1 MKQEIITYLAGPR
14 NFIQGVELYEK
25 YGINRMLKKSF
36 RRQGETETMKAIL
49 LEELRKLA
57 GLSEREFKTI
67 RRNSKQ
73 PAAVKME
80 PARQEPPKMPVK
92 YSDDLLLELAESFG
106 VSVEELVSSDFRDKV
121 LSMDENADRVEELE
135 EELDTRIFDRSQQPV
150 CPTPVGIHIIEQAQ
164 NILVQANRIKNII
177 EEEKHS
183 LTGTFKLGILPTVA
197 PYLLPRFFP
206 QLMKKY
212 PDLDIR
218 VVEMKTNDI
227 KKALQTGEIDAG
239 IVASLAG
246 MEELQQTPL
255 FYEQFFA
262 YVSREDALFNN
273 EVIRTSDLNGEQLWL
288 LDEGHCFRDQLVRFC
303 QMKSARA
310 SQLAYHLGSMET
322 FMRMVESGK
331 GVTFIPELAVLQLG
345 DAQKE
350 LVRSFAIPCPTRQV
364 VLLTNKNFIRHTLL
378 EVLVKE
384 IKLSVPKEMLSLKAT
399 QAVV

>member
-1 MKQEIITYLAGPR
+1 MTLQQLEYILAVNQFRHFAKAAEYCRVTQPTLSAM
-14 NFIQGVELYEK
+14 IQK
-25 YGINRMLKKSF
+25 
-36 RRQGETETMKAIL
+36 
-49 LEELRKLA
+49 
-57 GLSEREFKTI
+57 
-67 RRNSKQ
+67 
-73 PAAVKME
+73 
-80 PARQEPPKMPVK
+80 
-92 YSDDLLLELAESFG
+92 
-106 VSVEELVSSDFRDKV
+106 
-121 LSMDENADRVEELE
+121 LE

-288 LDEGHCFRDQLVRFC
+288 LDEGHCFRDELVRFC

>member
-1 MKQEIITYLAGPR
+1 MTLQQLEYILAVNQFRHFAKAAEYCRVTQPTLSAM
-14 NFIQGVELYEK
+14 IQK
-25 YGINRMLKKSF
+25 
-36 RRQGETETMKAIL
+36 
-49 LEELRKLA
+49 
-57 GLSEREFKTI
+57 
-67 RRNSKQ
+67 
-73 PAAVKME
+73 
-80 PARQEPPKMPVK
+80 
-92 YSDDLLLELAESFG
+92 
-106 VSVEELVSSDFRDKV
+106 
-121 LSMDENADRVEELE
+121 LE

-246 MEELQQTPL
+246 MEELQQTQL

>member
-1 MKQEIITYLAGPR
+1 MTLQQLEYILAVNQFRHFAKAAEYCRVTQPTLSAM
-14 NFIQGVELYEK
+14 IQK
-25 YGINRMLKKSF
+25 
-36 RRQGETETMKAIL
+36 
-49 LEELRKLA
+49 
-57 GLSEREFKTI
+57 
-67 RRNSKQ
+67 
-73 PAAVKME
+73 
-80 PARQEPPKMPVK
+80 
-92 YSDDLLLELAESFG
+92 
-106 VSVEELVSSDFRDKV
+106 
-121 LSMDENADRVEELE
+121 LE

-150 CPTPVGIHIIEQAQ
+150 CPTPVGILIIEQAQ
-164 NILVQANRIKNII
+164 KILVQANRIKNII

-218 VVEMKTNDI
+218 VIEMKTNDI
-227 KKALQTGEIDAG
+227 KKALQTGEIDVG

-255 FYEQFFA
+255 FYEQFFV
-262 YVSREDALFNN
+262 YVSRKDILFNS

-345 DAQKE
+345 DIQKE
-350 LVRSFAIPCPTRQV
+350 LVRPFAIPCPTRQIV
-364 VLLTNKNFIRHTLL
+364 MLTNKNFIRHTLL
-378 EVLVKE
+378 EALTKE
-384 IKLSVPKEMLSLKAT
+384 IKSSIPKEMLSLKAT
-399 QAVV
+399 QAIV

>member
-1 MKQEIITYLAGPR
+1 MTLQQLEYILAVNQFRHFAKAAEYCRVTQPTLSAM
-14 NFIQGVELYEK
+14 IQK
-25 YGINRMLKKSF
+25 
-36 RRQGETETMKAIL
+36 
-49 LEELRKLA
+49 
-57 GLSEREFKTI
+57 
-67 RRNSKQ
+67 
-73 PAAVKME
+73 
-80 PARQEPPKMPVK
+80 
-92 YSDDLLLELAESFG
+92 
-106 VSVEELVSSDFRDKV
+106 
-121 LSMDENADRVEELE
+121 LE

-399 QAVV
+399 QSVV

>member
-1 MKQEIITYLAGPR
+1 MTLQQLEYILAVNQFRHFAKAAEYCRVTQPTLSAM
-14 NFIQGVELYEK
+14 IQK
-25 YGINRMLKKSF
+25 
-36 RRQGETETMKAIL
+36 
-49 LEELRKLA
+49 
-57 GLSEREFKTI
+57 
-67 RRNSKQ
+67 
-73 PAAVKME
+73 
-80 PARQEPPKMPVK
+80 
-92 YSDDLLLELAESFG
+92 
-106 VSVEELVSSDFRDKV
+106 
-121 LSMDENADRVEELE
+121 LE
-135 EELDTRIFDRSQQPV
+135 EELDTRIFDRSRQPA

-345 DAQKE
+345 AAQKE

>member
-1 MKQEIITYLAGPR
+1 MTLQQLEYILAVNQFRHFAKAAEYCRVTQPTLSAM
-14 NFIQGVELYEK
+14 IQK
-25 YGINRMLKKSF
+25 
-36 RRQGETETMKAIL
+36 
-49 LEELRKLA
+49 
-57 GLSEREFKTI
+57 
-67 RRNSKQ
+67 
-73 PAAVKME
+73 
-80 PARQEPPKMPVK
+80 
-92 YSDDLLLELAESFG
+92 
-106 VSVEELVSSDFRDKV
+106 
-121 LSMDENADRVEELE
+121 LE

-150 CPTPVGIHIIEQAQ
+150 CPTPVGILIIEQAQ
-164 NILVQANRIKNII
+164 KILVQANRIKNII

-218 VVEMKTNDI
+218 VIEMKTNDI

-255 FYEQFFA
+255 FYEQFFV
-262 YVSREDALFNN
+262 YVSRKDILFNS

-288 LDEGHCFRDQLVRFC
+288 LDEGHCFRDQLMRFC

-345 DAQKE
+345 DIQKE
-350 LVRSFAIPCPTRQV
+350 LVRPFAIPCPARQIIM
-364 VLLTNKNFIRHTLL
+364 LTNRNFIRHTLL
-378 EVLVKE
+378 ETVTRE
-384 IKLSVPKEMLSLKAT
+384 ITAAVPKEMLSLKAT
-399 QAVV
+399 QVLV

>member
-1 MKQEIITYLAGPR
+1 MTLQQLEYILAVNQFRHFAKAAEYCRVTQPTLSAM
-14 NFIQGVELYEK
+14 IQK
-25 YGINRMLKKSF
+25 
-36 RRQGETETMKAIL
+36 
-49 LEELRKLA
+49 
-57 GLSEREFKTI
+57 
-67 RRNSKQ
+67 
-73 PAAVKME
+73 
-80 PARQEPPKMPVK
+80 
-92 YSDDLLLELAESFG
+92 
-106 VSVEELVSSDFRDKV
+106 
-121 LSMDENADRVEELE
+121 LE

-310 SQLAYHLGSMET
+310 SQLAYHLGSVET

>member
-1 MKQEIITYLAGPR
+1 MTLQQLEYILAVNQFRHFAKAAEYCRVTQPTLSAM
-14 NFIQGVELYEK
+14 IQK
-25 YGINRMLKKSF
+25 
-36 RRQGETETMKAIL
+36 
-49 LEELRKLA
+49 
-57 GLSEREFKTI
+57 
-67 RRNSKQ
+67 
-73 PAAVKME
+73 
-80 PARQEPPKMPVK
+80 
-92 YSDDLLLELAESFG
+92 
-106 VSVEELVSSDFRDKV
+106 
-121 LSMDENADRVEELE
+121 LE

-345 DAQKE
+345 DALKE